1 MHSAYSTHTI
11 AGYQRSTFRS
21 DIRRSLALAI
31 PLIGAQLLSMG
42 NGLVDALVA
51 GQLGSVQ
58 LAAGGI
64 AAGIWFFASL
74 SCIGMMA
81 GLSPILS
88 RLLGERRHSEV
99 GGVFRQGLM
108 LGLVV
113 GILATALL
121 LLFANNLHWT
131 GMEPELLPFI
141 RQYLVAASWSLPFYA
156 IVMAARN
163 FCEATGF
170 TRPVIIV
177 QAVGLLVNTVA
188 DLLFGLGWF
197 GFPKFG
203 LTGIGIATT
212 LVMVSMAAVLIGY
225 LSGRRFSRYKPF
237 ERFDRPDWRRL
248 RSMMT
253 LALPITIGIGFEA
266 GLFVATTIQMGM
278 LGTRE
283 AAAHY
288 IAMGA
293 TSVCFMLPLGLS
305 FALTARIGRADGR
318 EALESVRLRIYSGV
332 TIMIVMAFGTAA
344 LLVLLRHPIASL
356 YTQDTDIRAFAAS
369 LLLMAA
375 LFQLSDGLQIAMT
388 GILRGLH
395 DTRAPMWINGFSYW
409 VVAFGIGHYS
419 AFYLDYGAYGLW
431 AGLIIG
437 LTVASI
443 LLAFRLKVVM
453 ARKGIDAVTAS
464 SEIAARE

>member
-1 MHSAYSTHTI
+1 L
-11 AGYQRSTFRS
+11 RS

-31 PLIGAQLLSMG
+31 PLIGAQLLAMG

-74 SCIGMMA
+74 ACIGMMA

-88 RLLGERRHSEV
+88 RLLGERRHAEL
-99 GGVFRQGLM
+99 GGVYRQGLM
-108 LGLVV
+108 LGVVV
-113 GILATALL
+113 GLIAMLL
-121 LLFANNLHWT
+121 LLVFAQNLHRT
-131 GMEPELLPFI
+131 SIASELLPFI
-141 RQYLVAASWSLPFYA
+141 RQYLVAASWSLPFFA
-156 IVMAARN
+156 VVMASRN

-170 TRPVIIV
+170 ARPVLVV
-177 QAVGLLVNTVA
+177 QAIGLVVNTVA

-197 GFPKFG
+197 GFPAYG

-212 LVMVSMAAVLIGY
+212 SVMVTMATALIWF
-225 LSGRRFSRYKPF
+225 LSGRQFARFNVF
-237 ERFDRPDWRRL
+237 ERFDPPDWRRIS
-248 RSMMT
+248 SMMT
-253 LALPITIGIGFEA
+253 LALPITVGVAFEA
-266 GLFVATTIQMGM
+266 GLFVATTVQMGM

-318 EALESVRLRIYSGV
+318 KELASVRLRIVSGLAIV
-332 TIMIVMAFGTAA
+332 IVMAVSTAL
-344 LLVLLRHPIASL
+344 LLVLFRHPIASI
-356 YTQDTDIRAFAAS
+356 YTQDAGLRLFAAN
-369 LLLMAA
+369 LLLLAA
-375 LFQLSDGLQIAMT
+375 LFQLSDGLQIAMI

-395 DTRAPMWINGFSYW
+395 DTRVPMWINGFSYW
-409 VVAFGIGHYS
+409 VIAFGIGHYS

-431 AGLIIG
+431 MGLITG

-443 LLAFRLKVVM
+443 LLGWRLKIVM
-453 ARKGIDAVTAS
+453 ANRAAAGSLVTA
-464 SEIAARE
+464 